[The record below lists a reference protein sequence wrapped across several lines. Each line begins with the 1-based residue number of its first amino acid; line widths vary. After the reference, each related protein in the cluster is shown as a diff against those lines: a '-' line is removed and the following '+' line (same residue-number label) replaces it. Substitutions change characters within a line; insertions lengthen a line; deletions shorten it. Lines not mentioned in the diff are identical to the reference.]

1 MARRMYP
8 SRSRRRLVF
17 RTWAAGSAALIA
29 AIAASSDAQTVVT
42 RDSSGR
48 VYRVQVRQ
56 LTDSTY
62 MSALR
67 RARVQLR
74 LRIDSLSRELE
85 DMSVESPERMPRI
98 REITAL
104 VSSLANLSD
113 LEDAAR
119 AKAAERTARAFPQR
133 QPILVGGG
141 EGLVGSFQL
150 SDGTLPRGWIGI
162 NVEAP
167 HQRMVRNDTAYIR
180 YFSYPEIVSVEPNS
194 PAERVGISRG
204 DRLVAYDGAD
214 VRDREINL
222 TRLLQPARRL
232 TVTVRRDGED
242 REFAVVVGRAPSRLI
257 ERRLLSVPDMPG
269 AAVAPDPPAPAGV
282 PRVIMAMPN
291 VRVRT
296 PAPVKIG
303 VGDGSSTAIAG
314 ASLSEIRDEAL
325 GQIFGVASGLLVTEV
340 FSDPAQG
347 SGLKGGD
354 VVVGADGQ
362 DIKRL
367 AQLRRIIAAHSDDR
381 TVELEVVR
389 QKRTRMVTLR
399 W

>member
-1 MARRMYP
+1 
-8 SRSRRRLVF
+8 
-17 RTWAAGSAALIA
+17 
-29 AIAASSDAQTVVT
+29 
-42 RDSSGR
+42 
-48 VYRVQVRQ
+48 
-56 LTDSTY
+56 
-62 MSALR
+62 
-67 RARVQLR
+67 
-74 LRIDSLSRELE
+74 
-85 DMSVESPERMPRI
+85 
-98 REITAL
+98 
-104 VSSLANLSD
+104 
-113 LEDAAR
+113 
-119 AKAAERTARAFPQR
+119 
-133 QPILVGGG
+133 
-141 EGLVGSFQL
+141 
-150 SDGTLPRGWIGI
+150 
-162 NVEAP
+162 
-167 HQRMVRNDTAYIR
+167 
-180 YFSYPEIVSVEPNS
+180 
-194 PAERVGISRG
+194 
-204 DRLVAYDGAD
+204 
-214 VRDREINL
+214 
-222 TRLLQPARRL
+222 
-232 TVTVRRDGED
+232 
-242 REFAVVVGRAPSRLI
+242 
-257 ERRLLSVPDMPG
+257 MPG

>member
-1 MARRMYP
+1 MYRAW
-8 SRSRRRLVF
+8 SSRRRLVF
-17 RTWAAGSAALIA
+17 WTWAAGSAALA
-29 AIAASSDAQTVVT
+29 ATLTMPSEAQTVVT

-48 VYRVQVRQ
+48 VYRIQLRQ

-62 MSALR
+62 MGALR
-67 RARVQLR
+67 RARVQLKR
-74 LRIDSLSRELE
+74 RIDSLSREL
-85 DMSVESPERMPRI
+85 DDISVESPDRVPRI
-98 REITAL
+98 REINAL

-119 AKAAERTARAFPQR
+119 VRAERSARAFGQR
-133 QPILVGGG
+133 QPVIVGGG
-141 EGLVGSFQL
+141 EGLGGSFQL
-150 SDGTLPRGWIGI
+150 SDATLPRGWIGI

-167 HQRMVRNDTAYIR
+167 HQRMVRNDTAFIR

-222 TRLLQPARRL
+222 TRLLQPSRRI

-242 REFAVVVGRAPSRLI
+242 REFAIVVGRAPSRLI

-269 AAVAPDPPAPAGV
+269 AAPVAPPSPALWGVPGVIVAGPNGGARVRAPAPGRIV
-282 PRVIMAMPN
+282 
-291 VRVRT
+291 
-296 PAPVKIG
+296 
-303 VGDGSSTAIAG
+303 VGDGSSAAIAG
-314 ASLSEIRDEAL
+314 ASLSEIRDEGL
-325 GQIFGVASGLLVTEV
+325 GQIFGVASGLLITEV
-340 FSDPAQG
+340 FSDPAQS
-347 SGLKGGD
+347 SGLRGGD
-354 VVVGADGQ
+354 VIVGADGQ

-367 AQLRRIIAAHSDDR
+367 AQLRRIIGAHGDDR

-389 QKRTRMVTLR
+389 QKRTRMITLR